1 MLVVVV
7 VVLFL
12 KGGFYILGLL
22 FLPTSTPPWLF
33 RPVKTSTSSELYPGY
48 FWLLYFC
55 QAFPTQFYRERYGS
69 E

>member
-7 VVLFL
+7 VVFL
-12 KGGFYILGLL
+12 KGGLYILGLL
-22 FLPTSTPPWLF
+22 FPATSTPPWLL
-33 RPVKTSTSSELYPGY
+33 RPVKASTSYELYRGY